1 MERDSAAK
9 KKGYTAKSYQKA
21 LSEGLLLVYDGTRR
35 FQQDN
40 ARIHNFGGTPQFLQ
54 LHGVEYIDWPP
65 HSPDLNPIEHVWRL
79 LKDKLAELCP
89 HLAELKKNQASIEE
103 LEAHLRSAWEAI
115 PQDRIDSLL
124 SSLPRRLAAVR
135 KARALIARPPIFST
149 RAMATRI
156 LVKCSSD
163 TIPGE
168 AIDRRT
174 TIANIVCK
182 HHFGRNF
189 DGNTD
194 GLHSAGQYNFDDRQ
208 CYFLIDVG
216 PRGSQ
221 NPGIINYVWNGETL
235 SNQRATPPLIRH
247 LTKTYPF
254 NPAPTE
260 VKLLSDEE
268 YRTLYGENA
277 FETLVINRIKAK
289 WKMSKEL
296 SAEERHFLDE
306 RPELADTLR
315 RE

>member
-135 KARALIARPPIFST
+135 KARGWYT
-149 RAMATRI
+149 R
-156 LVKCSSD
+156 
-163 TIPGE
+163 
-168 AIDRRT
+168 
-174 TIANIVCK
+174 
-182 HHFGRNF
+182 
-189 DGNTD
+189 
-194 GLHSAGQYNFDDRQ
+194 Y
-208 CYFLIDVG
+208 
-216 PRGSQ
+216 
-221 NPGIINYVWNGETL
+221 
-235 SNQRATPPLIRH
+235 
-247 LTKTYPF
+247 
-254 NPAPTE
+254 
-260 VKLLSDEE
+260 
-268 YRTLYGENA
+268 
-277 FETLVINRIKAK
+277 
-289 WKMSKEL
+289 
-296 SAEERHFLDE
+296 
-306 RPELADTLR
+306 
-315 RE
+315 